1 MQVSDKLIKPLTEA
15 KYLNADNVRRYRCIM
30 RIFFEHYEK
39 LKYWLYQE
47 EVYEEMMKDPFFCRL
62 QTRAVSAGSHNV
74 DRMEESEYDPGYEK
88 GGIH

>member
-1 MQVSDKLIKPLTEA
+1 
-15 KYLNADNVRRYRCIM
+15 M
-30 RIFFEHYEK
+30 RIFLNITRK

-47 EVYEEMMKDPFFCRL
+47 EVYEEMIKDLFCRL